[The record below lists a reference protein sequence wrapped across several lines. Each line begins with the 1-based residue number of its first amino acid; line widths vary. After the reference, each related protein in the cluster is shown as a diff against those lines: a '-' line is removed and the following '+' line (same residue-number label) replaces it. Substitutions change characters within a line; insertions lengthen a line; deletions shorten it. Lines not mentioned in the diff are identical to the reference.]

1 MNIVSYAT
9 LCDEY
14 NDIMT
19 KNSTKIMH
27 KLLLF
32 SAVIIWHLS
41 EKCYYYKYTMTN
53 VTVWLTCYVAIYI
66 FVISSYLT
74 TINQCLTKF
83 VFQE

>member
-41 EKCYYYKYTMTN
+41 EKCYYYKHTMTN

-74 TINQCLTKF
+74 TFNQCLTKF